1 MLVKFENH
9 IDRYLSAVL
18 YDESGKVSDKKRTT
32 GWIGEP
38 FNVDSKNEIEFE
50 FISNQK
56 TKKIKLHFE
65 DDSSN
70 SFGQIAELYIY
81 TENMNQKS
89 KRQIDFLFF
98 DRLLM
103 LSILKNFSQKGSS
116 LIYKKRTF
124 EGF

>member
-18 YDESGKVSDKKRTT
+18 YDESGKASDKKRTT

-50 FISNQK
+50 FKSNQK

-81 TENMNQKS
+81 TKNFNQKS
-89 KRQIDFLFF
+89 KRQIGFLFF
-98 DRLLM
+98 DRLLI
-103 LSILKNFSQKGSS
+103 LSI
-116 LIYKKRTF
+116 
-124 EGF
+124 